1 MRRFRCGA
9 GPGGSSSMPSI
20 PDRAPRD
27 FSAILGAAELPLIV
41 GGQAVNLWADLY
53 APEVP
58 ALEEF
63 RPFVSKDADIYGTR
77 ALAEQLARRAGW
89 EMSFDPRR
97 DSVVS
102 AILRHDRTPG
112 EHPLSIEVLSQVNGL
127 TEADLAASTV
137 IEIGGGRERYRVP
150 APTVLLKA
158 KLYNLA
164 SLVFT
169 DRPQDLK
176 HARMLCEIVPHY
188 LNELHVEYRAGRVAE
203 NTFVSA
209 VNYMAEV
216 IMSGYAG
223 NAANARGIDLVRV
236 IPASIRLTG
245 PASLQPALERLKA
258 HGLAP

>member
-1 MRRFRCGA
+1 M
-9 GPGGSSSMPSI
+9 
-20 PDRAPRD
+20 
-27 FSAILGAAELPLIV
+27 
-41 GGQAVNLWADLY
+41 
-53 APEVP
+53 
-58 ALEEF
+58 
-63 RPFVSKDADIYGTR
+63 SKDADIYGTR
-77 ALAEQLARRAGW
+77 ALAEQLALRAGW
-89 EMSFDPRR
+89 EMSFEPRR

-102 AILRHDRTPG
+102 AILRHDRMTG
-112 EHPLSIEVLSQVNGL
+112 EHPLTIEVLSQVNGL

-176 HARMLCEIVPHY
+176 HVRMLCEIVPHY
-188 LNELHVEYRAGRVAE
+188 LNELQVEYRAGRVAE
-203 NTFVSA
+203 STLASA

-216 IMSGYAG
+216 ILSGYAG
-223 NAANARGIDLVRV
+223 NAANTRGIDLACV
-236 IPASIRLTG
+236 IPASVWLTG
-245 PASLQPALERLKA
+245 LASLQSILERLKA